1 MPWHVETDHPD
12 CSGYAVVKD
21 ETGELVGCHETEES
35 AVDQIT
41 ALAIA
46 ESEDEDRAVAD
57 VDLTPTSEMSDLAAR
72 GVAYYEDGK
81 AGDGVVDA
89 TVREA
94 RAIARGDAISPEKVV
109 KMRAWFARHLPDL
122 DSPKNSNPDDD
133 DYPGPGAVAWLLWA
147 GDPLDPDGAGAAW
160 SERKVAE
167 LEREGY
173 RFEER
178 AEDDEPGDDAGESGL
193 SPRQRILY
201 EKYEWV
207 AETFGKFSKDS
218 GPDGC
223 SYLPESENP
232 YETNCAACYF
242 YRDGLCEIVDGE
254 IEPGGFCKFSI
265 AGEGSGET
273 VEDDDSGYDLG
284 MASSEESAS
293 PERST
298 IRGGVE
304 WRESGAGKD
313 YRTIRGYAA
322 IWGARS
328 EDLGGFVETLDR
340 GAFRAALEANADVAL
355 LYNHDDAT
363 IMART
368 TAGTLELREDENGLR
383 IWARVDMSDPDTAR
397 VIGKMNAGSVSQMS
411 FRFSLADGG
420 DSWDSTGGTP
430 LRTIREDGISRLY
443 EVSLVPFPAYPETKA
458 AVFDRAIESGRL
470 LPGEAEYDAA
480 REKPADV
487 ADPSVEEV
495 DGGRSNRR
503 AEEVRL
509 RASLW
514 ETRLRKHLRKDGP
527 R

>member
-94 RAIARGDAISPEKVV
+94 RAIARGDAVSPEKVV

-122 DSPKNSNPDDD
+122 DSPKNSNPDDE

-265 AGEGSGET
+265 AAEGSGET

-284 MASSEESAS
+284 MASS
-293 PERST
+293 
-298 IRGGVE
+298 
-304 WRESGAGKD
+304 
-313 YRTIRGYAA
+313 
-322 IWGARS
+322 
-328 EDLGGFVETLDR
+328 
-340 GAFRAALEANADVAL
+340 
-355 LYNHDDAT
+355 
-363 IMART
+363 
-368 TAGTLELREDENGLR
+368 
-383 IWARVDMSDPDTAR
+383 
-397 VIGKMNAGSVSQMS
+397 
-411 FRFSLADGG
+411 
-420 DSWDSTGGTP
+420 
-430 LRTIREDGISRLY
+430 
-443 EVSLVPFPAYPETKA
+443 
-458 AVFDRAIESGRL
+458 
-470 LPGEAEYDAA
+470 
-480 REKPADV
+480 
-487 ADPSVEEV
+487 
-495 DGGRSNRR
+495 
-503 AEEVRL
+503 
-509 RASLW
+509 
-514 ETRLRKHLRKDGP
+514 
-527 R
+527 